1 MIEQVGV
8 GAQQPERWYRLDG
21 EECYDRLISECQV
34 AIEVNRL
41 RRTEA
46 LEFASLF
53 EGIKLSSFGAR
64 GYEFGQYKIFNGLDI
79 PIVRNTCRA
88 IVRTGY
94 AKITALDD
102 PLPQFMTTGGDWAQR
117 IKNIKLDHMVECE
130 MDQPQGMFD
139 STSEAWRHAALVA
152 MAATGS
158 CAVFAL
164 AVPNAMGV
172 RVEVHDTLTMRI
184 EYSGRYGRAVS
195 SVDTSYYA
203 ASDLCEMWPEY
214 EDAIYANETPDTDDT
229 RSYAHIDDN
238 EVIPGRSVQV
248 MRGWLASTKSTMGR
262 MVWVLRDGTV
272 LCDDEYEPKELPF
285 VLWHYERTLFGHWGT
300 PLTRTIYHQCMRIN
314 EIVNDVDKA
323 ERNSPQGWAF
333 YTAAHNANGQ
343 MSTPKAWNRCEVE
356 DMNDLPVI
364 VPQPK
369 YATQS
374 IDLLNFHEQGA
385 YSASGVSEAN
395 VAAKRSIGSTS
406 GEHEH
411 LIASLFTER
420 FADQERTL
428 TRARAVHTGR
438 LFVYALKQLAEADP
452 DYKRLWRPRD
462 SSIDPEEIHVKDLDL
477 DAEKYITTIQAVS
490 EKKDTPK
497 DRADKAYE
505 QLQMGVIDPPTYFN
519 LLRHFDDTAV
529 DEVVTAQEDWV
540 DQQIGRWLHASD
552 EQIRERDFYQSPA
565 KWMTPLEG
573 LQTRV
578 SAQWLKARTQGAP
591 RERLAFFERFLSE
604 LQTYIDRRNASMKPA
619 QATPQM
625 MGAPQMGPGA
635 PVGAPRSTA
644 PLGAMTV

>member
-1 MIEQVGV
+1 MPEQVGV
-8 GAQQPERWYRLDG
+8 GAIQPERFYRLEG
-21 EECYDRLISECQV
+21 EERYDRLISECKV
-34 AIEVNRL
+34 AIEVNRQ
-41 RRTEA
+41 RRSEA

-53 EGIKLSSFGAR
+53 EGIRLSSFGNR
-64 GYEFGQYKIFNGLDI
+64 GYGCGDYKIFKDLDI

-94 AKITALDD
+94 AKITSLDD

-117 IKNIKLDHMVECE
+117 IKNVKLDHMVECE
-130 MDQPQGMFD
+130 MDQPQGVFD
-139 STSEAWRHAALVA
+139 STSEAWRHAALLA
-152 MAATGS
+152 MSCSGS
-158 CAVFAL
+158 CGVFSL

-172 RVEVHDTLTMRI
+172 RVEVDDTLTMRV
-184 EYSGRYGRAVS
+184 EYSGRYGKAISLVRTA
-195 SVDTSYYA
+195 YYA
-203 ASDLCEMWPEY
+203 AADLAEMWPEY
-214 EDAIYANETPDTDDT
+214 EDAIYANEAPDDEDGQGT
-229 RSYAHIDDN
+229 AHLDDN
-238 EVIPGRSVQV
+238 ETIPGRSVAVCQ
-248 MRGWLASTKSTMGR
+248 GWLASTKSTMGC

-272 LCDDEYEPKELPF
+272 LCDDDYEPKELPVAF
-285 VLWHYERTLFGHWGT
+285 WHYERSLFGHWGT

-314 EIVNDVDKA
+314 EIINDVDNA
-323 ERNSPQGWAF
+323 ERNSPQGFVF
-333 YTAAHNANGQ
+333 YTPEMNANGQ
-343 MSTPKAWNRCEVE
+343 LSKAKAWNRIEVE
-356 DMNDLPVI
+356 DMNSLPQAI
-364 VPQPK
+364 PAPK
-369 YATQS
+369 YASQS
-374 IDLLNFHEQGA
+374 VDLLNFHEQGA

-428 TRARAVHTGR
+428 TRARAIHTGR

-452 DYKRLWRPRD
+452 DYKRLWRPKD
-462 SSIDPEEIHVKDLDL
+462 SSIDPEEIQIKDLDL
-477 DAEKYITTIQAVS
+477 DAEKYITTIAAVS
-490 EKKDTPK
+490 EKKDSPK

-529 DEVVTAQEDWV
+529 DEVVSAQEDWV

-604 LQTYIDRRNASMKPA
+604 LQAYIDRRNLQMTPP

-625 MGAPQMGPGA
+625 MGAPALGPGA
-635 PVGAPRSTA
+635 PVATMQQMP
-644 PLGAMTV
+644 V